1 MMQSKTN
8 INNPE
13 NDTAPAQQLQP
24 EEQDEISFEEDR
36 NDTHPF
42 AMSSIEQ
49 PAASIPPS
57 SPPLSPHQQQPDHST
72 AADDDSRLD
81 PPPANDYDS
90 SILLPPPPP
99 TIHISNDD
107 DRTENLAVDDTDG
120 VELSIPN
127 RTMVEEGEMH
137 RKLMDVESSFLPEP
151 SAIRVGEGT
160 VGVDDTYLIGV
171 NPLDPS
177 HVEQQN
183 SPCPSPSRSTS
194 AVAYKTLGPKPRT
207 ESEPPSLEDEE
218 FTENLEATL
227 SPQGDLSE
235 DITALET
242 ISSSP
247 TAAAAARTIS
257 RALSTA
263 TGGRSEDGDSHA
275 GGHNGNNINS
285 GAEEEDLEATPRR
298 SRPSQPRRFS
308 LSRSLSNLRRDD
320 ITDGDASESTHS
332 EVTAGMPSDRRRKR
346 PKFLTSRQ
354 SSYRHSIS
362 SINTDTTSSDAQM
375 GVDYALQ
382 SGGAVPANN
391 NRRPHGDSRQKRD
404 LSRSTSLGSMA
415 SGISG
420 FSDETSLERRGFS
433 GISEPNLQTLDEED
447 AAAAAQS
454 RPNSA
459 GKTVDEDNDGAP
471 MTPKA
476 KAIDPPLPT
485 DTVIAQHVQDI
496 QVPGTFARQFRESNL
511 SLGLSP
517 DKRGAPTPGFSRGK
531 NMTLKEQSSTIDR
544 LSKENFD
551 LKMRIHFLNEALNR
565 RSEEG
570 VKEMIS
576 ENVELKSDKLKLQ
589 KDNQALRKKIRE
601 LENQLRDRGD
611 GEKGEGKDEGASG
624 SEEERVTVEEE
635 ELMYLRERMETYEVE
650 IERLRSENIA
660 KESEKRRLAEM
671 VKSLS
676 DGRAVGSDA
685 GAREER
691 DMWKDMLDAE
701 TAAREQAEEE
711 NRRLRE
717 EILRMKGGDA
727 ISTTHSRSSRRRG
740 MSSVNLQSNSDRDS
754 VRGATSGTAT
764 SSTLVELE
772 LLKQENAE
780 LRREVSAQTS
790 MLTSRN
796 REKERLYLEIEDLK
810 LQRRFDG
817 RSVAGD
823 SIFERSASRA
833 QDRSASRASDGT
845 RVSRLSDTE
854 RESLET
860 KNGELRD
867 QVSTLKLENQGLRA
881 QIDEHMSQIESMER
895 AYQADMDQADQDL
908 RNLQL
913 ERDQA
918 IQLAEERESDL
929 QDLKAEAQ
937 EDINT
942 LEDEL
947 EIRAEDGDRME
958 AELRN
963 QQENLRA
970 LQAEMRSANE
980 GILRLEED
988 AQNNLQKY
996 KAVQQELED
1005 ANREL
1010 ESLEKNLFES
1020 NGKIQRLTV
1029 QLESSQ
1035 NEIAFLREE
1044 QDADKIKIGDLE
1056 SELKTTQMSL
1066 QSEKDQTRELDH
1078 RLAEERHQREVVGS
1092 KEKQEV
1098 QRIMNELNRENAG
1111 AKDDIRKLKK
1121 ALSVREIEANTWK
1134 ERLFELESSLREA
1147 LGDLNGTRSSLL
1159 MSITKLQKELESTTL
1174 ELQSTRDKL
1183 DEKEV
1188 LLRSRDSLLES
1199 HGIETRKLAELLE
1212 RERQAHRA
1220 DKHSFEQALKSHHQA
1235 SRTIAQSN
1243 SRISDLENARSQDR
1257 KRFGSLEQQYRDQL
1271 SERNLMLL
1279 TLWKRLSAMCGPD
1292 WSHSNSL
1299 INGNLP
1305 SQEVIG
1311 NMLFWPGF
1319 SKNMLLA
1326 VKTVEH
1332 LIHGFKGRVKNV
1344 ERDLTKAYQ
1353 NLEHTL
1359 NIRLKKLDRL
1369 EELCHQL
1376 RVQKRPLS
1384 SSSTNAEISKLRGE
1398 NRLLKAELNLLQSHS
1413 RSRGPIATT
1422 AATGH
1427 ANTRSDRSGSV
1438 VSRGTSGIPQ
1448 PAHHYSSSSTTIT
1461 NNPSGPVASPPPPQP
1476 QRTPSGSERS
1486 EEKWIQ
1492 RLRELERRLKAE
1504 REARLLDRSG
1514 ARKRL
1519 EERSAEN
1526 EELRAALER
1535 ERMAKG
1541 RANPPGALDGA
1552 DDRNRGGAVER
1563 KTSQTKAGRKRNKPS
1578 GNSENQRQTPDTGT
1592 DVDGDERHGEMVLES
1607 RGYEPSRRNHRRRD
1621 ETSDGYD
1628 GEEDED
1634 EGTGTGTGTSDCG
1647 GGLCVE
1653 VEV

>member
-1 MMQSKTN
+1 MADSGH
-8 INNPE
+8 
-13 NDTAPAQQLQP
+13 PAT
-24 EEQDEISFEEDR
+24 SV
-36 NDTHPF
+36 
-42 AMSSIEQ
+42 
-49 PAASIPPS
+49 PPS
-57 SPPLSPHQQQPDHST
+57 SPPLSPRQQPDNHYTPCDLSEPG
-72 AADDDSRLD
+72 D
-81 PPPANDYDS
+81 PNPRPENDYDS
-90 SILLPPPPP
+90 SSILPLPA
-99 TIHISNDD
+99 IHISNDD
-107 DRTENLAVDDTDG
+107 SITHNIANTDDHDEG
-120 VELSIPN
+120 DLSIPN
-127 RTMVEEGEMH
+127 RTTVEEGEMH

-151 SAIRVGEGT
+151 SAIRVGEGPM
-160 VGVDDTYLIGV
+160 GLDDTYLVGV
-171 NPLDPS
+171 SPAESSRVEEQNNPS
-177 HVEQQN
+177 
-183 SPCPSPSRSTS
+183 SSPSRTPPTDAHGAPEQEQIAELEPSVFEDEDS
-194 AVAYKTLGPKPRT
+194 VGNLGDTPLDQSKVSVNT
-207 ESEPPSLEDEE
+207 TSLE
-218 FTENLEATL
+218 TPL
-227 SPQGDLSE
+227 
-235 DITALET
+235 
-242 ISSSP
+242 SSP
-247 TAAAAARTIS
+247 TAAAAARTMS
-257 RALSTA
+257 RAFSA
-263 TGGRSEDGDSHA
+263 TTSIGNEGENNHGE
-275 GGHNGNNINS
+275 GHNKPEGNADAGI
-285 GAEEEDLEATPRR
+285 EDTEATPRR
-298 SRPSQPRRFS
+298 SRTCQRRSFS
-308 LSRSLSNLRRDD
+308 LSRSLSSRRRGDP
-320 ITDGDASESTHS
+320 TDGDTSEAGNSQ
-332 EVTAGMPSDRRRKR
+332 VTAGTPSDRRRKR

-354 SSYRHSIS
+354 SSHRYSTS
-362 SINTDTTSSDAQM
+362 SVNTDTTSSDAHI

-391 NRRPHGDSRQKRD
+391 DLRPHGDRKQTRE

-420 FSDETSLERRGFS
+420 FSDENPLERRGFS
-433 GISEPNLQTLDEED
+433 GISEPNLHTLDEED
-447 AAAAAQS
+447 AASQS
-454 RPNSA
+454 RPTSS
-459 GKTVDEDNDGAP
+459 GKTAEADDDAVP
-471 MTPKA
+471 TTPKA
-476 KAIDPPLPT
+476 KAIDQPLPT

-511 SLGLSP
+511 NLGLSP
-517 DKRGAPTPGFSRGK
+517 DKRGVPTPGFSRGK

-551 LKMRIHFLNEALNR
+551 LKMRIHFLNEALNK

-589 KDNQALRKKIRE
+589 KDNQSLRKKIRE
-601 LENQLRDRGD
+601 LEKQLRDHGE
-611 GEKGEGKDEGASG
+611 GEKGDVKDEGASG
-624 SEEERVTVEEE
+624 SEEERATMEEE
-635 ELMYLRERMETYEVE
+635 ELIYLQERLETYEIE
-650 IERLRSENIA
+650 IERLRSESIA
-660 KESEKRRLAEM
+660 RETEKRRLAEM

-676 DGRAVGSDA
+676 DGRVVGSEA

-701 TAAREQAEEE
+701 AAAREQAEEE
-711 NRRLRE
+711 NRHLRE
-717 EILRMKGGDA
+717 EILQMRGGDA
-727 ISTTHSRSSRRRG
+727 VSTTHSRSTRRRG
-740 MSSVNLQSNSDRDS
+740 MSSVMSHPDSDAARS
-754 VRGATSGTAT
+754 ATRGTAS
-764 SSTLVELE
+764 SSTLVEIE

-796 REKERLYLEIEDLK
+796 REKERLYHEIEELK

-817 RSVAGD
+817 RSIAGD

-845 RVSRLSDTE
+845 RASRMSDTE

-881 QIDEHMSQIESMER
+881 QLDEYMSEIETMDR
-895 AYQADMDQADQDL
+895 AYQEDMDQAEEEVQT
-908 RNLQL
+908 LQL

-918 IQLAEERESDL
+918 IHLAEEREAEL

-937 EDINT
+937 EEINA

-947 EIRAEDGDRME
+947 DLKTDEGQRME

-1010 ESLEKNLFES
+1010 EALEKNLFES
-1020 NGKIQRLTV
+1020 NSKIQRLTV

-1056 SELKTTQMSL
+1056 SDLKTTQINL
-1066 QSEKDQTRELDH
+1066 QSERDQTRELDC
-1078 RLAEERHQREVVGS
+1078 RLAEERHQREVVGG

-1098 QRIMNELNRENAG
+1098 QRIMNELNRENTG
-1111 AKDDIRKLKK
+1111 AKDEIRKLKK
-1121 ALSVREIEANTWK
+1121 ALSAREIEANTWK

-1159 MSITKLQKELESTTL
+1159 LSITKLQKELESTTL
-1174 ELQSTRDKL
+1174 ELQSARETL
-1183 DEKEV
+1183 DEKEA
-1188 LLRSRDSLLES
+1188 LLRNRDALLES
-1199 HGIETRKLAELLE
+1199 HGLETRKLSELLE

-1243 SRISDLENARSQDR
+1243 TRISDLEHARGQDR
-1257 KRFGSLEQQYRDQL
+1257 KRFSTLEQQYKDQL
-1271 SERNLMLL
+1271 NERNAMFLAI
-1279 TLWKRLSAMCGPD
+1279 WKRLSVMCGPD
-1292 WSHSNSL
+1292 WAHSNSL

-1319 SKNMLLA
+1319 SKNLLLA
-1326 VKTVEH
+1326 LKTVEH
-1332 LIHGFKGRVKNV
+1332 LVNGFKGRVKNV

-1369 EELCHQL
+1369 EELAHQL

-1384 SSSTNAEISKLRGE
+1384 SNSTNAEISKLRGE

-1413 RSRGPIATT
+1413 RSRGST
-1422 AATGH
+1422 AAAAAAH
-1427 ANTRSDRSGSV
+1427 ANPRSDRSSSV
-1438 VSRGTSGIPQ
+1438 VSRAPSGIPQ
-1448 PAHHYSSSSTTIT
+1448 PAHHHSSSTALA
-1461 NNPSGPVASPPPPQP
+1461 NNSFGPVAGPTPPQP
-1476 QRTPSGSERS
+1476 NRTPSNGDRT
-1486 EEKWIQ
+1486 EEKWIH

-1535 ERMAKG
+1535 ERMAAKG
-1541 RANPPGALDGA
+1541 HSNPPGPPPGA
-1552 DDRNRGGAVER
+1552 FDEVDNRTRGNVIDP
-1563 KTSQTKAGRKRNKPS
+1563 KSSHTKQSRNKNRPR
-1578 GNSENQRQTPDTGT
+1578 NSQSQTPDTGT
-1592 DVDGDERHGEMVLES
+1592 DLDGDERHGEMVLES
-1607 RGYEPSRRNHRRRD
+1607 RDYEPSQGRHHHREDYRHRRD
-1621 ETSDGYD
+1621 ETPDGYD

-1634 EGTGTGTGTSDCG
+1634 EGTGTGTSDG